1 MKKISKILIVTVIS
15 VFGLMATTKAAV
27 GTPYT
32 VTVTDGQS
40 TYMQSRIY
48 PGEDYTYSV
57 NEITD
62 YAGSAKVYTTIQTL
76 YNGSYV
82 TISPT
87 LSLSRTGSAVW
98 RPSSVSSNPV
108 GFTVRTSGTCSGSN
122 TSSTACAVDGATYR
136 LKLQNKSSFYD
147 FTINGQFWF
156 AK

>member
-1 MKKISKILIVTVIS
+1 MKKISMSLALVFVTI
-15 VFGLMATTKAAV
+15 FALTTTTKAAV

-62 YAGSAKVYTTIQTL
+62 YAGSATVHTTIQTL

-98 RPSSVSSNPV
+98 RPSAVGGNPA

-122 TSSTACAVDGATYR
+122 TSSTACVLDGLKYR
-136 LKLQNKSSFYD
+136 IKLQNKSAFYD
-147 FTINGQFWF
+147 FNINGQFWF

>member
-1 MKKISKILIVTVIS
+1 MRKISKILIVTIIS

-27 GTPYT
+27 GIPYT

-76 YNGSYV
+76 YN
-82 TISPT
+82 
-87 LSLSRTGSAVW
+87 
-98 RPSSVSSNPV
+98 
-108 GFTVRTSGTCSGSN
+108 
-122 TSSTACAVDGATYR
+122 DR
-136 LKLQNKSSFYD
+136 LTKK
-147 FTINGQFWF
+147 
-156 AK
+156 